1 MSVYRV
7 VCSIEQNKNSTNT
20 FIDFAIA
27 DEGEASLTHLQLF
40 KLRKYENHKAQ
51 WIMPPIFIKEIDGR
65 TDVYFDKPKY
75 ATDEQKQKLKDISP
89 LIKCEFNKFKHYGL
103 KNSLEINDRNIA
115 SVYDDINPYRVASN
129 ETEARLFERIQRSI
143 RINNQLSSKRPRVD
157 PLLKYLMPEH

>member
-1 MSVYRV
+1 MVREIGKSELEKLLELYLFLHETSVP
-7 VCSIEQNKNSTNT
+7 EMT
-20 FIDFAIA
+20 
-27 DEGEASLTHLQLF
+27 EHLQ
-40 KLRKYENHKAQ
+40 KTWNTITEDKNHH
-51 WIMPPIFIKEIDGR
+51 IIIKEMDGR

-115 SVYDDINPYRVASN
+115 SVYDDINPYRAASN